1 MRQRAALAKTLGAS
15 GLLVA
20 PGLTGFDAMRTLRS
34 DDEIALSIASHPSML
49 GTLVDQGRGGLAAPV
64 VYGLLPRLVGSDL
77 SIYPAFGSGYPMS
90 QQECVSVADQC
101 RQAWGSIKP
110 IMPAVGG
117 RIGIE
122 RIVELGSVL
131 GRDAIFVLGSRMQQ
145 IPENIVAAM
154 NALHRALTESF

>member
-1 MRQRAALAKTLGAS
+1 PPNRIQ
-15 GLLVA
+15 
-20 PGLTGFDAMRTLRS
+20 S
-34 DDEIALSIASHPSML
+34 DSA
-49 GTLVDQGRGGLAAPV
+49 T
-64 VYGLLPRLVGSDL
+64 
-77 SIYPAFGSGYPMS
+77 AFS
-90 QQECVSVADQC
+90 
-101 RQAWGSIKP
+101 R

-145 IPENIVAAM
+145 NPENIVAAM

>member
-1 MRQRAALAKTLGAS
+1 M
-15 GLLVA
+15 
-20 PGLTGFDAMRTLRS
+20 
-34 DDEIALSIASHPSML
+34 
-49 GTLVDQGRGGLAAPV
+49 
-64 VYGLLPRLVGSDL
+64 
-77 SIYPAFGSGYPMS
+77 
-90 QQECVSVADQC
+90 ADQC

-122 RIVELGSVL
+122 RIGELGSVL

-145 IPENIVAAM
+145 NPENIVAAM